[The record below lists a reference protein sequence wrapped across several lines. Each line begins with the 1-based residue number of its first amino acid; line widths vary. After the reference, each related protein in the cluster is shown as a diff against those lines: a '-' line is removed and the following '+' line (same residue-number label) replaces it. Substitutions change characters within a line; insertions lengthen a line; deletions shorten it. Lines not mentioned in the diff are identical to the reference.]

1 MSRRRHRPQ
10 RAHVG
15 SRPSG
20 ALVIAAASGARAAEP
35 CGERIEIATHG
46 TTTTRYSIARP
57 KNNPANAAPVALL
70 LLAGGG
76 GYLDL
81 DERGCP
87 RALAGNSL
95 IRSVPLFLELGF
107 IAVQVDAPSDHT
119 GTDGLAGFRMTASHA
134 GDLGKIIAD
143 VRARTGAEIWVVG
156 TSRGTLSAA
165 NAAARLSGPDG
176 PSGVVL
182 TSALTMG
189 QAGGRRSWAA
199 DTVFDFELGSI
210 RIPLLVVG
218 HEDDSCIRTPAH
230 LMSRIVERTNSPRR
244 QVATVAGGA
253 GSTGI
258 SGVDACEAYS
268 PHGFLGQMEEVA
280 AGIARFIREGRY

>member
-1 MSRRRHRPQ
+1 M
-10 RAHVG
+10 RAR
-15 SRPSG
+15 SAFAPRAFCAAFLA
-20 ALVIAAASGARAAEP
+20 ALLIALTNLARAAEP
-35 CGERIEIATHG
+35 CGERIDIATHG

-57 KNNPANAAPVALL
+57 KDNPANVAPVALV

-76 GYLDL
+76 GYLNL
-81 DERGCP
+81 DEHGCP

-107 IAVQVDAPSDHT
+107 IAVRVDSPSDHT
-119 GTDGLAGFRMTASHA
+119 GTDGLAGFRRTASHA
-134 GDLGKIIAD
+134 EDLGKIIAE
-143 VRARTGAEIWVVG
+143 VRARTRAEIWVVG

-176 PSGVVL
+176 PKGVVL

-189 QAGGRRSWAA
+189 QSGARRSWAA
-199 DTVFDFELGSI
+199 DTVFDLELESI

-218 HEDDSCIRTPAH
+218 HKNDSCIRTPAH
-230 LMSRIVERTNSPRR
+230 LMSRIAERTNSPRR
-244 QVATVAGGA
+244 QVVTVAGGA
-253 GSTGI
+253 GSAGI

-268 PHGFLGQMEEVA
+268 PHGFLGQEKEVA